1 VLVPPSA
8 LSTVGQSDLFWRE
21 YLHWSLQIERIAT
34 ADFGDVLD
42 ELQLSACVLPSE
54 PSSSGSTRPSEQER
68 EHDCD
73 EEND

>member
-1 VLVPPSA
+1 
-8 LSTVGQSDLFWRE
+8 
-21 YLHWSLQIERIAT
+21 LHWSLQIELIAT